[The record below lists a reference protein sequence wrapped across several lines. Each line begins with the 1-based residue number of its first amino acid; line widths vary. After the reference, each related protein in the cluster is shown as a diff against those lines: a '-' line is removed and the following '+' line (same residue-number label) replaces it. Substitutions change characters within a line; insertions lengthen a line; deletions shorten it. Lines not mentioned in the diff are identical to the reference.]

1 MDRFRFY
8 FVMNPSDRLKYEDGY
23 IELTIT
29 STDPVSARFDALRIF
44 RSIYPNSGLPISPE
58 EKKEITKAS
67 SMLNEKEFADK
78 FGSCLDLRCREIWSF
93 SRGICKP

>member
-8 FVMNPSDRLKYEDGY
+8 FVMNPNDHLKYEDGY

-29 STDPVSARFDALRIF
+29 STDPESARFDALRLF

-58 EKKEITKAS
+58 EKKEITRAS

-78 FGSCLDLRCREIWSF
+78 FGSCPDLRRREIWSL